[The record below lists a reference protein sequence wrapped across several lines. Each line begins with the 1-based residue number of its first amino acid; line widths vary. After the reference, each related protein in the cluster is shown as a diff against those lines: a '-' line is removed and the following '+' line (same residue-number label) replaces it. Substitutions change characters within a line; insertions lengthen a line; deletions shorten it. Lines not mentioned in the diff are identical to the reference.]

1 MPDPCAVVLLN
12 GSLRLDDNPLL
23 EHVAG
28 AACVPFATQEWAGCP
43 ATAPWERGVFDALDE
58 RLEALCSG
66 LAVMKGGDV
75 SHAAFRELVAAAGAT
90 TLLVGE
96 ERSGLDELR
105 KLAAA
110 AGIEAKLV
118 ACAGPGEMSCV
129 RMALSLA
136 AVERRERGD
145 DSTLAGALVSAVESP
160 DGLPSEL
167 LWREE
172 RERFAARVASKSAE
186 LSFADRGRLCA
197 KALALGGWK
206 AALHH
211 VAEGAATP
219 ADLSAGTPA
228 ALCGAAP
235 GTVDLL
241 ASGLSSCLLLGAAAV
256 RQALTW
262 DEYCRRR
269 VDRRPADAAVPE
281 RWMALHSLPWAGA
294 DGCLDGHGVPAWAPK
309 SPLTASAG
317 EWAAAAAVSGP
328 AAIGDAMAVVS
339 RAFAAA
345 DATAAD
351 QRAEATSAA
360 VASMPARAAWLASGR
375 TGYPAVDAAVR
386 CAASCGLLSAD
397 LQTLVIVHAC
407 QYMHLPWQAAVRWLA
422 GLLVGGA
429 ALLPAL
435 AVRAQWSLG
444 LLLEPEAPASHPH
457 QMADPAAGRF
467 ARHRDPSGRFAAAW
481 CPELD
486 AAGIPEHWRYAP
498 FSSGARCQPAGGA
511 PGTPDAAGGS
521 DAAVAPKLVPH
532 PAHWDPT
539 LASAAPTDS
548 ARAAS
553 EAPTDAEA
561 LLAVGATTL
570 LRPCVSRPRARKA
583 VLSHVM
589 AAYRSGAAAERRAL
603 RRAAEREAA
612 QAAPASSPGSEPAA
626 AAAAVPPSHR
636 GGAAAAAAAGA
647 GSPQSSG
654 WGSVGAWFHAAAP
667 HADAGSSSSSS
678 PAATA
683 KSAAKGA
690 AAARGAGTPAW
701 EGAAPSRADRL
712 KALRDGFGPEAR
724 RILAARRGGDGA
736 STASAG
742 SECPVSDSASASC
755 RTSDSLGDADTG
767 ATAAGRPADSFAAM
781 QADGPWLEAS
791 SGWRLREVHPDA
803 AAWGVSVDSTDGA
816 PLPLLV
822 EEDAALVFEMSDADA
837 LGHGWTQTIDDPSS
851 ELRAWMRPSEENPA
865 IRKGAAIFT
874 SHGLP
879 ASAVAAVIADLEL
892 YTLWDRSWA
901 DVRPVRRINDDNE
914 ALYFVTQTPPVPFV
928 QARDFPMVR
937 HVMSDNERGEHVIM
951 FRSAEHELCPPRKN
965 HTRGLTL
972 GVIGFTVQDVPTAA
986 GEPPACRVSFVTAA
1000 DARGNIPAWII
1011 NFIGKSLPVS
1021 WRDTCSTAAREA
1033 FLA

>member
-1 MPDPCAVVLLN
+1 
-12 GSLRLDDNPLL
+12 
-23 EHVAG
+23 
-28 AACVPFATQEWAGCP
+28 
-43 ATAPWERGVFDALDE
+43 
-58 RLEALCSG
+58 
-66 LAVMKGGDV
+66 
-75 SHAAFRELVAAAGAT
+75 
-90 TLLVGE
+90 
-96 ERSGLDELR
+96 
-105 KLAAA
+105 
-110 AGIEAKLV
+110 
-118 ACAGPGEMSCV
+118 
-129 RMALSLA
+129 MALSLA

-241 ASGLSSCLLLGAAAV
+241 ASGLSSCLLLGAVSEAMLLAEASARAEGSHAASASSTRGIPKRALSVQAAV

>member
-118 ACAGPGEMSCV
+118 SAGG
-129 RMALSLA
+129 
-136 AVERRERGD
+136 
-145 DSTLAGALVSAVESP
+145 
-160 DGLPSEL
+160 L

-570 LRPCVSRPRARKA
+570 LRPCVSRP
-583 VLSHVM
+583 
-589 AAYRSGAAAERRAL
+589 
-603 RRAAEREAA
+603 
-612 QAAPASSPGSEPAA
+612 P
-626 AAAAVPPSHR
+626 
-636 GGAAAAAAAGA
+636 
-647 GSPQSSG
+647 
-654 WGSVGAWFHAAAP
+654 
-667 HADAGSSSSSS
+667 
-678 PAATA
+678 
-683 KSAAKGA
+683 
-690 AAARGAGTPAW
+690 
-701 EGAAPSRADRL
+701 
-712 KALRDGFGPEAR
+712 
-724 RILAARRGGDGA
+724 
-736 STASAG
+736 
-742 SECPVSDSASASC
+742 
-755 RTSDSLGDADTG
+755 
-767 ATAAGRPADSFAAM
+767 GRPADSFAAM

-837 LGHGWTQTIDDPSS
+837 LGHGWTQTIHDPSS